1 MSLAG
6 KVGAVFLQTEEA
18 PIAFIKEATTANT
31 ERTLYT
37 IANDSYRYLDKN
49 SPVTVYISDIAI
61 STGYVI
67 EHLGGAVLFS
77 SPLDPEDEVTVSG
90 KSVQVDQA
98 GGFFSWSAELSSDT
112 ADVTTFESGGW
123 KENLPIIKGFS
134 ASAESYWA
142 DERLSS
148 RLGQEVI
155 IALYLDTGTNR
166 KRYEGYGL
174 ISGDSIELSAD
185 DVVNENI
192 EFEGTGKLY
201 YRED

>member
-1 MSLAG
+1 MAIAG

-18 PIAFIKEATTANT
+18 PVAFIKEATTANAQRNT
-31 ERTLYT
+31 YT
-37 IANDSYRYLDKN
+37 TQNEGRRYLDKN
-49 SPVTVYISDIAI
+49 SSVTVYVNNVVF
-61 STGYVI
+61 TGGYEVQ
-67 EHLGGAVLFS
+67 HLGGVIVFS

-90 KSVQVDQA
+90 KSIQVDQA

-112 ADVTTFESGGW
+112 ADATTFKSGGW
-123 KENLPIIKGFS
+123 KENLPTIKGFS

-155 IALYLDTGTNR
+155 IALYLDTGTNK
-166 KRYEGYGL
+166 KRYEGYAL
-174 ISGDSIELSAD
+174 ISGDSIELSVD

-192 EFEGTGKLY
+192 EFEGSGKLY

>member
-1 MSLAG
+1 MPLAG
-6 KVGAVFLQTEEA
+6 KVGAVFLQTEEQ
-18 PIAFIKEATTANT
+18 PGSFIKEATTANSQ
-31 ERTLYT
+31 RTAYT
-37 IANDSYRYLDKN
+37 TQNDDCRYLDKN
-49 SPVTVYISDIAI
+49 SAITVYVNDSVV
-61 STGYVI
+61 TGGYEVQ
-67 EHLGGAVLFS
+67 HLGGVIIFS
-77 SPLDPEDEVTVSG
+77 SPLEPEDEVTVSG
-90 KSVQVDQA
+90 KSIQVDQA

-112 ADVTTFESGGW
+112 ADVTTFESEGW
-123 KENLPIIKGFS
+123 KENLPTIKGFS

-155 IALYLDTGTNR
+155 VALYLDTGTNQ

-174 ISGDSIELSAD
+174 ISGDSIELSVD

-192 EFEGTGKLY
+192 EFEGSGKLY

>member
-1 MSLAG
+1 M
-6 KVGAVFLQTEEA
+6 
-18 PIAFIKEATTANT
+18 
-31 ERTLYT
+31 
-37 IANDSYRYLDKN
+37 
-49 SPVTVYISDIAI
+49 
-61 STGYVI
+61 
-67 EHLGGAVLFS
+67 
-77 SPLDPEDEVTVSG
+77 
-90 KSVQVDQA
+90 
-98 GGFFSWSAELSSDT
+98 SSDT

-155 IALYLDTGTNR
+155 IALYLDTGTNK